1 MIIFLFSSQLTQFF
15 FFTTYFIEHPN
26 FRFHF
31 FIFII
36 VIFSTTWFTI
46 YCYSII
52 LCLRCFFYLV
62 RKYSTNEK
70 LISQW
75 QYYWCKIYIFS
86 EETTNPSGTKHP
98 ELVPVWPKQINIKL
112 SIYNDF
118 LFLALLACNL
128 LTT

>member
-15 FFTTYFIEHPN
+15 FSQLILLSTLIFDFTFS
-26 FRFHF
+26 
-31 FIFII
+31 IFII

-52 LCLRCFFYLV
+52 LCLRCFFYLA